1 MNSVSQ
7 IPAREVSDPAVPI
20 PECAGIGWWTG
31 AAAPVPLHQAQ
42 ALLRNLGQPVY
53 ILSRSNQLLI
63 TQQGT
68 AGLIPERPAMDA
80 IPLVAYAAPAD
91 PAKLGDATFLAD
103 HAVNYAYMTGS
114 MANGIASTR
123 LVKAVAGAGLLASF
137 GAAGLPLARVIDAIE
152 ALQRELPHQS
162 WCVNLIHSPNESGR
176 EDALVDA
183 LIARGVRRVE
193 ASAYLALTPAVV
205 RYRVHGIHRGRDG
218 TIITPNR
225 IIAKAS
231 RVEVAGRWFSPPP
244 DKLLQPLLE
253 GGVISRDQYELA
265 GRIPMAQDLTVEADS
280 GGHTDNRPAI
290 TLIPTMIALRDRL
303 QKQYD
308 YAQPLRVGA
317 AGGIATPASA
327 AAAFAMGAAYIV
339 TGTLNQACVE
349 SGSSDLAR
357 RMLAEA
363 EQADTAMAPAVD
375 MFEMGVKLQVLKR
388 GTMFAMRG
396 NKLYEY
402 YRSCHAIE
410 DIPPKDRE
418 NLEKTVFRM
427 PLDAVWRETQAYFR
441 DLDPAQIER
450 AERDPKHKM
459 ALIFRWYLGLS
470 SRWANAGIEDRQTD
484 YQIWCGPAMGAFNEW
499 TRGTFLAQPERRHA
513 VTVALNLIYGAAVLT
528 RLNVLHAQGIRFPA
542 EVSQLPPLQD
552 ADINRYLP

>member
-1 MNSVSQ
+1 MNSASQ
-7 IPAREVSDPAVPI
+7 IPARECSNPVVSN
-20 PECAGIGWWTG
+20 PEPGAIGWWSGT
-31 AAAPVPLHQAQ
+31 AVPVPLEQAQ
-42 ALLRNLGQPVY
+42 TALRTLGRPIY
-53 ILSRSNQLLI
+53 IVKHSNRFLI

-68 AGLIPERPAMDA
+68 ALLAQSRPAGEA
-80 IPLVAYAAPAD
+80 FPLVAYGAPLD
-91 PAKLGDATFLAD
+91 PARLGDASFQTD
-103 HAVNYAYMTGS
+103 HAIKYAYMSGS

-123 LVKAVAGAGLLASF
+123 LVKAMAGAGLLASF
-137 GAAGLPLARVIDAIE
+137 GAAGLPLAQVLAAIE
-152 ALQRELPHQS
+152 ELQRDLGDKP
-162 WCVNLIHSPNESGR
+162 WCVNLIHSPNETGR

-183 LIARGVRRVE
+183 LIARGIQRVE

-205 RYRVHGIHRGRDG
+205 RYRVHGIHRAGDG
-218 TIITPNR
+218 NIITPNR

-231 RVEVAGRWFSPPP
+231 RIEVAGRWFSPPP
-244 DKLLQPLLE
+244 DKLLQPLVD
-253 GGVISRDQYELA
+253 GGVISREQYELA
-265 GRIPMAQDLTVEADS
+265 RHIPMAQDLTVEADS

-303 QKQYD
+303 QAQYG

-339 TGTLNQACVE
+339 TGTVNQACEE

-363 EQADTAMAPAVD
+363 EQADVAMAPAVD

-402 YRSCHAIE
+402 YRSCNSIE
-410 DIPPKDRE
+410 ELPQKDRE
-418 NLEKTVFRM
+418 TLEKTVFRM
-427 PLDAVWRETQAYFR
+427 PLDAVWQQTQAYFQE
-441 DLDPAQIER
+441 LDPAQVKR

-470 SRWANAGIEDRQTD
+470 SRWANTGVADRQTD
-484 YQIWCGPAMGAFNEW
+484 YQVWCGPAMGAFNEW
-499 TRGTFLAQPERRHA
+499 TRGTFLAQPEQRHVA
-513 VTVALNLIYGAAVLT
+513 TVAVNLIYGAAVLT
-528 RLNVLHAQGIRFPA
+528 RNQGLYSQGVRFPA
-542 EVSQLPPLQD
+542 EVTQLPPLQL
-552 ADINRYLP
+552 AEINRYLT